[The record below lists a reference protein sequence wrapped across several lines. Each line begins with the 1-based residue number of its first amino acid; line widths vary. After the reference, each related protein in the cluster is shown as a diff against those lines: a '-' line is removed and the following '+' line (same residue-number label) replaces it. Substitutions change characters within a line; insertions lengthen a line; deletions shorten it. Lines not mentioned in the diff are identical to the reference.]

1 DNEMLILFTDGLTD
15 LPVPDNESEQ
25 YSSMKRFLK
34 ESAMNP
40 KSLIEVIDREIQ
52 IFQKSNLVDDIT
64 VISVKRNASNH

>member
-1 DNEMLILFTDGLTD
+1 LTD

>member
-1 DNEMLILFTDGLTD
+1 
-15 LPVPDNESEQ
+15 
-25 YSSMKRFLK
+25 MKRFLK
-34 ESAMNP
+34 ESTMNP